1 SSISE
6 TTGFAPFELTY
17 GYVLSML
24 CEVRD
29 GTNVPPGVR
38 AFGMQAM
45 QSLYDAHDAI
55 TETRVFQTYQAN
67 KHRSEE
73 PILTKG
79 FKVYISTKN

>member
-17 GYVLSML
+17 GYIPSML
-24 CEVRD
+24 REVRNS
-29 GTNVPPGVR
+29 TNAPPGVR

-55 TETRVFQTYQAN
+55 IEARVFQTYQAN
-67 KHRSEE
+67 KHRNED
-73 PILTKG
+73 PTLTEG
-79 FKVYISTKN
+79 FKVYLSTKN